1 MKNLKK
7 DYTFWELVG
16 YSKKIYYVL
25 KISQILEE
33 EKIRKDEVKIN
44 RSKNHKF
51 SELSTKEL
59 TNIMFIYIKIFNKFC
74 KEFVCNEDSK
84 LIISITSEIFLNI
97 NYILE

>member
-25 KISQILEE
+25 KISQILEK

-59 TNIMFIYIKIFNKFC
+59 TNISEKDTHTPKNQVKDKKRHFPKEQTPLLSKSMIKW
-74 KEFVCNEDSK
+74 
-84 LIISITSEIFLNI
+84 LGTLQ
-97 NYILE
+97 